1 MAGPQAPA
9 GVEPVP
15 VNRPDRVTPRP
26 QDHRDVI
33 ASALSSDSDDSDAY
47 LPSPRRQ
54 SLSDLIPENHGLYN
68 DFMRNKVSR
77 LNRRVCLD
85 LNKKMKLSLQ
95 FVFCLFLWKLCFV
108 HEEAAIHFTK

>member
-85 LNKKMKLSLQ
+85 LNKKNEAQFAVCILSISMEIM
-95 FVFCLFLWKLCFV
+95 FRSRRSSDTFY
-108 HEEAAIHFTK
+108 